1 MANDE
6 SPNISEA
13 LAGEESPL
21 LAGDSRQAKTAVRLR
36 MLIRFTK
43 RDDLRWLSHRDLM
56 RLWERLFRR
65 ASVPLGMTEGFHPKP
80 RMNFPSAL
88 AVGIAG
94 DNELLEVEL
103 SEAWSAERLSQAI
116 AEQAPPGLQIRRVEV
131 VPEGQ
136 KKAQVA
142 RVVFAMDV
150 PEARRPAAAA
160 RIAGFLAESTHP
172 IEREGRSAPLDLR
185 PLVEDMSLVEGAL
198 TMQLRVDREGSARPR
213 EVLAAVGLDDLELEG
228 YHLTRT
234 QVEIA
239 SEQSHIRTESVRNE
253 AGNADQCVAAGG
265 MSDRDR

>member
-1 MANDE
+1 
-6 SPNISEA
+6 
-13 LAGEESPL
+13 
-21 LAGDSRQAKTAVRLR
+21 
-36 MLIRFTK
+36 
-43 RDDLRWLSHRDLM
+43 
-56 RLWERLFRR
+56 
-65 ASVPLGMTEGFHPKP
+65 
-80 RMNFPSAL
+80 MNFPSAL

-142 RVVFAMDV
+142 RVVFATDV

-160 RIAGFLAESTHP
+160 RIAGFLAESTHS

-185 PLVEDMSLVEGAL
+185 PLVEDMSLVEGSL

-239 SEQSHIRTESVRNE
+239 SGQSHTKSESVRDE
-253 AGNADQCVAAGG
+253 AGNADQCVAAGR